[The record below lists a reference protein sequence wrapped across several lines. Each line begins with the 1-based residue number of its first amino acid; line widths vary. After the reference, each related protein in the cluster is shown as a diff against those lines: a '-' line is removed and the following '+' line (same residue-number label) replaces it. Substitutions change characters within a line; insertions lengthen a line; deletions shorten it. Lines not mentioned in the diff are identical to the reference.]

1 MIYKE
6 LYTIALFGHRDFIA
20 HHDAEEPL
28 RKLLYRYANACRYLE
43 LLVGRNGEFDT
54 FASSVIR
61 SVKREAP
68 EKIFLHL
75 ALPYMTAEYRDNEES
90 FHNFYDEVEILPMQ
104 LNVHPKAA
112 ISKRNACMI
121 DRADVVI
128 LYLEYETGGV
138 YNAFQYAKKKGK
150 CIINLKEFL

>member
-1 MIYKE
+1 MIYKA
-6 LYTIALFGHRDFIA
+6 LYTIALFGHRDFVE
-20 HHDAEEPL
+20 HHVLKEPL
-28 RKLLYRYANACRYLE
+28 RHLLYRYANSCTYLE
-43 LLVGRNGEFDT
+43 LLVGRNEEFDT

-90 FHNFYDEVEILPMQ
+90 FHNFYDEIEILPMQ
-104 LNVHPKAA
+104 VKVHPKTA
-112 ISKRNACMI
+112 ITKRNECMI
-121 DRADVVI
+121 DRADVII

-138 YNAFQYAKKKGK
+138 YHAFQYAKKKGK
-150 CIINLKEFL
+150 HIINLKEFL